1 MLQITQRRQEGTLIA
16 VYTGELDHHAARAA
30 IEQTE
35 DLLVLFPCE
44 KLVLDLSELTF
55 MDSSGLAVVLHL
67 YRTCAR
73 SGREF
78 AVRGTPPQPQRVQP
92 QFVPSCIQRC
102 QRVLGR
108 VFPAQQLLPVQRPLL
123 GGGKGQQLFPQRG
136 GLALC
141 QGVQILVLCV

>member
-16 VYTGELDHHAARAA
+16 VYTGEL

-78 AVRGTPPQPQRVQP
+78 AVRGTPPQPM
-92 QFVPSCIQRC
+92 
-102 QRVLGR
+102 R
-108 VFPAQQLLPVQRPLL
+108 VFEAAGLPQVMVFER
-123 GGGKGQQLFPQRG
+123 GKE
-136 GLALC
+136 
-141 QGVQILVLCV
+141 

>member
-1 MLQITQRRQEGTLIA
+1 MA
-16 VYTGELDHHAARAA
+16 VSIPALHSSPGAASDRLR
-30 IEQTE
+30 I

-78 AVRGTPPQPQRVQP
+78 AVRGTPPQPM
-92 QFVPSCIQRC
+92 
-102 QRVLGR
+102 R
-108 VFPAQQLLPVQRPLL
+108 VFEAAGLPQVMVFER
-123 GGGKGQQLFPQRG
+123 GKE
-136 GLALC
+136 
-141 QGVQILVLCV
+141 

>member
-1 MLQITQRRQEGTLIA
+1 MYFESTSLLFLCQLFSIGILFGISQGGVPCEIRGNMLQITQRRQEGTLIA

-78 AVRGTPPQPQRVQP
+78 AVRGTPPQPM
-92 QFVPSCIQRC
+92 
-102 QRVLGR
+102 R
-108 VFPAQQLLPVQRPLL
+108 VFEAAGLPQVMVFER
-123 GGGKGQQLFPQRG
+123 GKE
-136 GLALC
+136 
-141 QGVQILVLCV
+141 

>member
-55 MDSSGLAVVLHL
+55 MDSSGIGMMIGR
-67 YRTCAR
+67 YKRMR
-73 SGREF
+73 S
-78 AVRGTPPQPQRVQP
+78 
-92 QFVPSCIQRC
+92 
-102 QRVLGR
+102 
-108 VFPAQQLLPVQRPLL
+108 
-123 GGGKGQQLFPQRG
+123 RG
-136 GLALC
+136 GTMGVMAGDARIERMMELSGLYQIVDKLA
-141 QGVQILVLCV
+141 

>member
-55 MDSSGLAVVLHL
+55 MDSSGIGLIMGRH
-67 YRTCAR
+67 RTMEAIGGSVIVR
-73 SGREF
+73 DPPPHIRRVIRLSGMERI
-78 AVRGTPPQPQRVQP
+78 AQIQIQK
-92 QFVPSCIQRC
+92 PSCREGDFGI
-102 QRVLGR
+102 
-108 VFPAQQLLPVQRPLL
+108 
-123 GGGKGQQLFPQRG
+123 GGGEN
-136 GLALC
+136 A
-141 QGVQILVLCV
+141 

>member
-44 KLVLDLSELTF
+44 KLVLDLAELTF
-55 MDSSGLAVVLHL
+55 MDRSGLAVVLHQ

-73 SGREF
+73 SGRELE
-78 AVRGTPPQPQRVQP
+78 VTGTPPQPM
-92 QFVPSCIQRC
+92 
-102 QRVLGR
+102 R
-108 VFPAQQLLPVQRPLL
+108 VFEAAGLPQVMVFER
-123 GGGKGQQLFPQRG
+123 GKE
-136 GLALC
+136 
-141 QGVQILVLCV
+141 